1 MTSKLTWNEFVSNVQ
16 QWSTERGIYEYSTAT
31 AQLLKAFSEAGELAD
46 AVIKNDTDA
55 LKDAIGDV
63 AVCLVNYS
71 YLAGEIV
78 HEPFSEERTVN
89 VTSDM
94 QKEDVILLIKSMSN
108 QCVNLALDDLLYLAD
123 DFELDF
129 LECCTLAWNEI
140 KDRKGRMVE
149 GGAFVKD

>member
-16 QWSTERGIYEYSTAT
+16 QWSTERGIYEHSTAT

-46 AVIKNDTDA
+46 AVIKNDIDG

-63 AVCLVNYS
+63 AVCVVNFAFMTSQNTSIDLRETSFEDLSAEVPMLFKSLFEQEVWSILEDLV
-71 YLAGEIV
+71 I
-78 HEPFSEERTVN
+78 
-89 VTSDM
+89 
-94 QKEDVILLIKSMSN
+94 ISN
-108 QCVNLALDDLLYLAD
+108 TAK
-123 DFELDF
+123 LDF